1 MFFGE
6 GQGDWWISESD
17 IRHGPSH
24 IFNLTVWP
32 GEFIA
37 IVGESGSGKSTL
49 MNIIGVLDKPTSGE
63 YTLDG
68 VDIHKADDDE
78 LAGIS
83 AKLNRIQQKCS
94 RCTGAF
100 FVVYFCLND
109 KNGVVLPWGVSEKSK
124 VQSVSA
130 VAAGFCACKMRHLLF
145 FQIHTLERRGKKE
158 GLTMQTQQKLF
169 TNRMLLTLLWPLVV
183 EQALN
188 VLVGMSDTVM
198 VSSVGEAAISGVSL
212 VDMINY
218 LILNIFAALATGGAV
233 ITSQFLGA
241 KKPEEASRSAGQ
253 LVTLSSILGTAVMA
267 LCLLLRGPMLRL
279 FFGSIADDVF
289 RAAMI
294 YFTITAISYPF
305 LALYNA
311 GAAIFRS
318 VGNSEVS
325 MRVSVIM
332 NITNIVGNA
341 FCIFVLRMGVAG
353 VAVPTLVSRV
363 LGAVIILK
371 LTTRHDNVA
380 RVTWDGVK
388 HLQPQ
393 MAKNILYIGIP
404 SALENS
410 LFQLGRVLVV
420 SMISL
425 FGTVHISANAVAN
438 NLDGM
443 GCIVG
448 QAIGLAMITVVGRCV
463 GAQQLDQASYFTK
476 KLLLWDYIAQGATNA
491 LILIFLNPL
500 LSVYTLSDE
509 TRHLAWLLV
518 MIHAGSA
525 IFLWPAG
532 FVLPNALRAA
542 NDVRFTMLTSILSM
556 GIWRL
561 AFSYILCVQM
571 GMGAVGV
578 WIAMVVDWV
587 CRVTCFVVR
596 FVSGAWKKK
605 CVAK

>member
-1 MFFGE
+1 
-6 GQGDWWISESD
+6 
-17 IRHGPSH
+17 
-24 IFNLTVWP
+24 
-32 GEFIA
+32 
-37 IVGESGSGKSTL
+37 
-49 MNIIGVLDKPTSGE
+49 
-63 YTLDG
+63 
-68 VDIHKADDDE
+68 
-78 LAGIS
+78 
-83 AKLNRIQQKCS
+83 
-94 RCTGAF
+94 
-100 FVVYFCLND
+100 
-109 KNGVVLPWGVSEKSK
+109 
-124 VQSVSA
+124 
-130 VAAGFCACKMRHLLF
+130 
-145 FQIHTLERRGKKE
+145 
-158 GLTMQTQQKLF
+158 MQTQQKLF

-241 KKPEEASRSAGQ
+241 KKPGEASRSAGQ

-289 RAAMI
+289 QAAMI

-443 GCIVG
+443 GCIPG
-448 QAIGLAMITVVGRCV
+448 KALGLAMITVVGRCI
-463 GAQQLDQASYFTK
+463 GARDDEQAVYYTR
-476 KLLLWDYIAQGATNA
+476 KLTVWSYIAMGLSNGAILLFLHKLIGIYA
-491 LILIFLNPL
+491 LSGETMV
-500 LSVYTLSDE
+500 LSE
-509 TRHLAWLLV
+509 LLV
-518 MIHAGSA
+518 RIHAGFA
-525 IFLWPAG
+525 ILLWTLS

-542 NDVRFTMLTSILSM
+542 NDVKFTMIVSILSM
-556 GIWRL
+556 AVWRL
-561 AFSYILCVQM
+561 GFSYLLCVRM
-571 GMGAVGV
+571 GWGAVGV
-578 WIAMVVDWV
+578 WIAMIIDWV
-587 CRVTCFVVR
+587 CRVTCFVLR
-596 FVSGAWKKK
+596 FRSGVWKTKYQ
-605 CVAK
+605 A

>member
-1 MFFGE
+1 
-6 GQGDWWISESD
+6 
-17 IRHGPSH
+17 
-24 IFNLTVWP
+24 
-32 GEFIA
+32 
-37 IVGESGSGKSTL
+37 
-49 MNIIGVLDKPTSGE
+49 
-63 YTLDG
+63 
-68 VDIHKADDDE
+68 
-78 LAGIS
+78 
-83 AKLNRIQQKCS
+83 
-94 RCTGAF
+94 
-100 FVVYFCLND
+100 
-109 KNGVVLPWGVSEKSK
+109 
-124 VQSVSA
+124 
-130 VAAGFCACKMRHLLF
+130 
-145 FQIHTLERRGKKE
+145 
-158 GLTMQTQQKLF
+158 
-169 TNRMLLTLLWPLVV
+169 
-183 EQALN
+183 
-188 VLVGMSDTVM
+188 
-198 VSSVGEAAISGVSL
+198 
-212 VDMINY
+212 
-218 LILNIFAALATGGAV
+218 
-233 ITSQFLGA
+233 
-241 KKPEEASRSAGQ
+241 
-253 LVTLSSILGTAVMA
+253 
-267 LCLLLRGPMLRL
+267 
-279 FFGSIADDVF
+279 
-289 RAAMI
+289 
-294 YFTITAISYPF
+294 
-305 LALYNA
+305 
-311 GAAIFRS
+311 
-318 VGNSEVS
+318 
-325 MRVSVIM
+325 MRVSVVM

-341 FCIFVLRMGVAG
+341 FCIFVLHMGVAG

-363 LGAVIILK
+363 LGAVLILK

-404 SALENS
+404 SALENI

-596 FVSGAWKKK
+596 FATGAWKKK

>member
-1 MFFGE
+1 
-6 GQGDWWISESD
+6 
-17 IRHGPSH
+17 
-24 IFNLTVWP
+24 
-32 GEFIA
+32 
-37 IVGESGSGKSTL
+37 
-49 MNIIGVLDKPTSGE
+49 
-63 YTLDG
+63 
-68 VDIHKADDDE
+68 
-78 LAGIS
+78 
-83 AKLNRIQQKCS
+83 
-94 RCTGAF
+94 
-100 FVVYFCLND
+100 
-109 KNGVVLPWGVSEKSK
+109 
-124 VQSVSA
+124 
-130 VAAGFCACKMRHLLF
+130 
-145 FQIHTLERRGKKE
+145 
-158 GLTMQTQQKLF
+158 MQTQQKLF

-241 KKPEEASRSAGQ
+241 KKPGEASRSAGQ

-289 RAAMI
+289 QAAMI

-476 KLLLWDYIAQGATNA
+476 KLLLWDYIA
-491 LILIFLNPL
+491 
-500 LSVYTLSDE
+500 DE
-509 TRHLAWLLV
+509 TRRLAWLLV